1 MTSPNH
7 QPIGITAIPQPVL
20 REPGALVENIY
31 PVPGA
36 GALPDPE
43 SQEVMGRYLYDRLH
57 PQSTSQTRVVLTPS
71 GYSIPK
77 IERTTV
83 GYRKVRKTRATG
95 ESWITPTQA
104 LALTLGSAVVFN
116 VVGNYDT
123 VTGVADAGSHKIYRL
138 FNPVKDRT
146 TVTTSRI
153 RTPGFPALIE
163 TTAASPNR
171 VGATDVSPLALDTFI
186 SRVKQV
192 ERRGGEL
199 ESITFT
205 GNVSDEW
212 GSDGSI
218 GVKDQ
223 QNQQLARAR
232 ATAAKEALSRRG
244 LVLPAAGQKLVTKE
258 HVISA
263 VDKQNLNTQARSAGY
278 GSISEALAADAQGQL
293 QDPTLSAKLKSLFS
307 SSKNRG
313 VTMTATINYP
323 GKDVFTTKKTK
334 HVEKGKD
341 NTPSIPKPDF
351 ELFPLI
357 PPIRKRERYTK
368 VKALRQWQFTP
379 STPILRPEII
389 SQDNDLAWVRIRP
402 EAVKED
408 GSLVENPWAYT
419 RKYEHLLRDNRIV
432 DLIRADFTTTSGE
445 EKSLRLMF
453 VDKSPADYT
462 VKQFE
467 GLLEKFAA
475 MEDGKL
481 GSRVSGIFVYPTENA
496 GVEHNDPRRVAM
508 GIDEQD
514 HEDILGTFT
523 YALDLVELH
532 MPASWDEAELVD
544 LFNDFNG
551 PAWTTA
557 HEVAGHGTDE
567 SDNPLRLRR
576 VVARG
581 VPNAHVIDGNPRAT
595 KMKALDGVLRNLV
608 NRRQSANAAP
618 LMFDIMYP
626 VPDKQG
632 RMVTIPARVAEGDPR
647 LEHAITSTI
656 VDHKATRY
664 AGSNPSEH
672 YAETAAAVTTGIPI
686 PYHEAGVSVA
696 SLPTDDG
703 HRADFATGYHPD
715 VRGQRVFTKSVG
727 AIEGLLPVSFL
738 NPPEVKIS
746 HINPAND
753 PVIRQELIRT
763 RKIRSLRPEKM
774 TAILAR
780 VTQSKKINKD

>member
-1 MTSPNH
+1 MTNP
-7 QPIGITAIPQPVL
+7 QLPVTTKETIPQPVY
-20 REPGALVENIY
+20 REPGAVVEN
-31 PVPGA
+31 VFALPGA
-36 GALPDPE
+36 GDLADPE
-43 SQEVMGRYLYDRLH
+43 SQDTTGLYLYDRLH
-57 PQSTSQTRVVLTPS
+57 PQKTSETRVVLTPS
-71 GYSIPK
+71 GYSIPQIK
-77 IERTTV
+77 RVTV
-83 GYRKVRKTRATG
+83 DYHDVSRFRRSD
-95 ESWITPTQA
+95 EWLITPKTA
-104 LALTLGSAVVFN
+104 LVWTLGSAAIFN
-116 VVGNYDT
+116 VIGNYDT
-123 VTGVADAGSHKIYRL
+123 LTGAADLASHKVYRV
-138 FNPVKDRT
+138 FNPVEDKIT
-146 TVTTSRI
+146 FTTSRI
-153 RTPGFPALIE
+153 RTPGFPAIIE
-163 TTAASPNR
+163 STGSSSSQ
-171 VGATDVSPLALDTFI
+171 VGATDINPLAINNFVNKVT
-186 SRVKQV
+186 QV
-192 ERRGGEL
+192 ERKGGKL
-199 ESITFT
+199 TSISIA

-212 GSDGSI
+212 GNDDSI
-218 GVKDQ
+218 GIKDQ

-232 ATAAKEALSRRG
+232 ATAAAEALSHRG
-244 LVLPAAGQKLVTKE
+244 ITIPAAQLKTKTNE
-258 HVISA
+258 HVISTA
-263 VDKQNLNTQARSAGY
+263 EKQNLKAEAQKAGY
-278 GSISEALAADAQGQL
+278 GSISEALVADAKGQVKDL
-293 QDPTLSAKLKSLFS
+293 PLSARLKSLFS

-313 VTMTATINYP
+313 VTMSATINYP

-341 NTPSIPKPDF
+341 NAPSIPKPDF
-351 ELFPLI
+351 ELFV
-357 PPIRKRERYTK
+357 PILPIHKRERYTK

-379 STPILRPEII
+379 SAPILRPEVI

-445 EKSLRLMF
+445 EKSLRMMF

-462 VKQFE
+462 VEQFE
-467 GLLEKFAA
+467 GLLKKFAA

-481 GSRVSGIFVYPTENA
+481 GSRVSGIFVYPTENT

-514 HEDILGTFT
+514 NENILGTFT

-532 MPASWDEAELVD
+532 MPASWDEAELKS

-567 SDNPLRLRR
+567 SDSPLRLRR

-581 VPNAHVIDGNPRAT
+581 VPNAHVIDGNPRAL
-595 KMKALDGVLRNLV
+595 KMKSLDSVLRNLT
-608 NRRQSANAAP
+608 NRRRTANTAP
-618 LMFDIMYP
+618 LMFDITYP
-626 VPDKQG
+626 VTDKSG
-632 RMVTIPARVAEGDPR
+632 RTVTVAAQVTENDARLA
-647 LEHAITSTI
+647 HAVTSTI
-656 VDHKATRY
+656 IGHKPTRY
-664 AGSNPSEH
+664 AGSNASEN
-672 YAETAAAVTTGIPI
+672 YAETAAAVTTGMPI
-686 PYHEAGVSVA
+686 LYDEAGVSVA

-715 VRGQRVFTKSVG
+715 ARAQRVFTKSVG

-753 PVIRQELIRT
+753 SVIRQELIRT
-763 RKIRSLRPEKM
+763 RKIRSLRPEQM

-780 VTQSKKINKD
+780 VTQSKRSK